1 MATREAVYREFGRAA
16 ELAQLLETEIG
27 NFRPRRPRNQEFFE
41 ARRGHRAASDA
52 IDKQTLTLKQ
62 MAARLKLAED
72 LAILFEGALE
82 TRNLFAPSV
91 LPQHGLAILDGSG
104 RNKMALHLVKIQVEL
119 QRAYSAAQHMSEL
132 LVKSV
137 MLLKKVRH

>member
-1 MATREAVYREFGRAA
+1 MGRRF
-16 ELAQLLETEIG
+16 LALDALETKS
-27 NFRPRRPRNQEFFE
+27 FLRPDADAYVRLR
-41 ARRGHRAASDA
+41 DA
-52 IDKQTLTLKQ
+52 IDKQTLGRSLKQ

-82 TRNLFAPSV
+82 TRNLLAHRFF
-91 LPQHGLAILDGSG
+91 PQHGLAILDGSG